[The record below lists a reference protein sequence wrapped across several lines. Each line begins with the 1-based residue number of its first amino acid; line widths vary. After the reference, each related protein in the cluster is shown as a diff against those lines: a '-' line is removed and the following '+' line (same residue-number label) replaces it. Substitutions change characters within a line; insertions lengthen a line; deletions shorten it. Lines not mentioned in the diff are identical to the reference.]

1 MIKEKIIENIGIIY
15 LDKKEVINALNLEMV
30 KDIEKILKKWEDDD
44 KIKAVLFGSLCKK
57 GFCAG
62 GDLKEIYEDY
72 LLNESCPNK
81 DEFYEEEFILDKYV
95 KNYKKPVFSHYFGI
109 VMGGGIGL
117 SINSDF
123 IIADQSVNWAMP
135 ETRLGFVPD
144 VGVCKHISKLP
155 QSLGQYLGLCGESLG
170 TKDLISYDL
179 ADLSIKSDDYEKVL
193 NLLFD
198 LSKKYEGE
206 KLIEE
211 FRKESEKFKNIEENS
226 KISKD
231 LEKIEKYFSKS
242 SIEEI
247 FDNLEENKE
256 KDEFAKNALEILY
269 EKSPFMLKV
278 QFEKYFVCKNLSQDE
293 VFDLDLKILKYS
305 RKEGLM
311 EEGIRSL
318 IIDKEKANWKE
329 KSVDQ
334 VPDEKVKKL
343 LGIEKMY
350 REK

>member
-1 MIKEKIIENIGIIY
+1 MIKEKIVENIGIIY

-30 KDIEKILKKWEDDD
+30 KDIEKTLKKWEDDD
-44 KIKAVLFGSLCKK
+44 KIKAVLFDSLCRK

-62 GDLKEIYEDY
+62 GDLKEIYNDY
-72 LLNESCPNK
+72 LLNESCQNK

-95 KNYKKPVFSHYFGI
+95 KNYKKPVISHYFGI

-123 IIADQSVNWAMP
+123 IIADESVNWAMP

-144 VGVCKHISKLP
+144 VGVCKHLSKLP
-155 QSLGQYLGLCGESLG
+155 QALGQYLGLCGESLG
-170 TKDLISYDL
+170 TKDLISYNL
-179 ADLSIKSDDYEKVL
+179 AYLSIKSDDYEKVL

-198 LSKKYEGE
+198 LSQNYEGK
-206 KLIEE
+206 KLIKE
-211 FRKESEKFKNIEENS
+211 FKKQSEKFKNTEKNS

-247 FDNLEENKE
+247 FNNLEENKE
-256 KDEFAKNALEILY
+256 KDEFAKNTLENLY

-278 QFEKYFVCKNLSQDE
+278 QFEKYFVCKNLSKDE

-305 RKEGLM
+305 RKNGLM

-329 KSVDQ
+329 KSVKE
-334 VPDEKVKKL
+334 VSDEKVKKL
-343 LGIEKMY
+343 LGIENMY
-350 REK
+350 RER